1 MDEKIRAT
9 IEKIVALSKQN
20 EEFNLEM
27 RKLFGKTVSA
37 STVSDSQT
45 ISDDIAA
52 IRAALE
58 IRGNHSI
65 DYGFIK
71 EQRLKEQ
78 LFIDNLRMENAAL
91 NLKEKESDRFY
102 TFCVNAFYQ
111 VENIVNYYFH
121 KSYPDIND
129 LLTAIENA
137 TKNDSDGKKSFRF
150 KRAKGEKSE
159 YVEKNVSDIDMFYK
173 MNALCNIMFPNDKA
187 IKSTLSNLRKVRNE
201 GEHRCQIIWE
211 EKNEENKLYV
221 FLKKATFNSIRIT
234 LKKVVSEVKANLQSL
249 EKSDGTNESEY
260 KATVLQL
267 INKLEAIKKAYD
279 EGDYD
284 SCENLIDVG
293 QSILA
298 SLNVDDKNTRLIQS
312 QLNKWAEV
320 FH

>member
-37 STVSDSQT
+37 STVSDNQA

-121 KSYPDIND
+121 KSYPEIND

-260 KATVLQL
+260 KATILQL

-312 QLNKWAEV
+312 QLNKWSEV

>member
-37 STVSDSQT
+37 STVSDNQA

-78 LFIDNLRMENAAL
+78 LFIDNRRMEKAAL

-121 KSYPDIND
+121 KSYPEIND

-211 EKNEENKLYV
+211 EKNEENNMNLAD
-221 FLKKATFNSIRIT
+221 KKN
-234 LKKVVSEVKANLQSL
+234 
-249 EKSDGTNESEY
+249 EKEIE
-260 KATVLQL
+260 
-267 INKLEAIKKAYD
+267 INKIENKD
-279 EGDYD
+279 E
-284 SCENLIDVG
+284 I
-293 QSILA
+293 
-298 SLNVDDKNTRLIQS
+298 
-312 QLNKWAEV
+312 
-320 FH
+320 

>member
-1 MDEKIRAT
+1 MDEKIKAT

-37 STVSDSQT
+37 STVSNSQT

>member
-1 MDEKIRAT
+1 MDEKIKAT
-9 IEKIVALSKQN
+9 IEKIVQLSKQN
-20 EEFNLEM
+20 EEFNMEM

>member
-1 MDEKIRAT
+1 MDEKIKAT

-260 KATVLQL
+260 KATILQL

>member
-1 MDEKIRAT
+1 M
-9 IEKIVALSKQN
+9 
-20 EEFNLEM
+20 
-27 RKLFGKTVSA
+27 
-37 STVSDSQT
+37 
-45 ISDDIAA
+45 
-52 IRAALE
+52 
-58 IRGNHSI
+58 
-65 DYGFIK
+65 
-71 EQRLKEQ
+71 
-78 LFIDNLRMENAAL
+78 
-91 NLKEKESDRFY
+91 
-102 TFCVNAFYQ
+102 
-111 VENIVNYYFH
+111 
-121 KSYPDIND
+121 
-129 LLTAIENA
+129 
-137 TKNDSDGKKSFRF
+137 
-150 KRAKGEKSE
+150 
-159 YVEKNVSDIDMFYK
+159 
-173 MNALCNIMFPNDKA
+173 
-187 IKSTLSNLRKVRNE
+187 
-201 GEHRCQIIWE
+201 
-211 EKNEENKLYV
+211 

>member
-1 MDEKIRAT
+1 MDEKIKAT

-137 TKNDSDGKKSFRF
+137 TKNDSDGKNHFDL
-150 KRAKGEKSE
+150 SE
-159 YVEKNVSDIDMFYK
+159 PRE
-173 MNALCNIMFPNDKA
+173 
-187 IKSTLSNLRKVRNE
+187 
-201 GEHRCQIIWE
+201 
-211 EKNEENKLYV
+211 
-221 FLKKATFNSIRIT
+221 
-234 LKKVVSEVKANLQSL
+234 KKV
-249 EKSDGTNESEY
+249 
-260 KATVLQL
+260 
-267 INKLEAIKKAYD
+267 
-279 EGDYD
+279 
-284 SCENLIDVG
+284 
-293 QSILA
+293 
-298 SLNVDDKNTRLIQS
+298 NT
-312 QLNKWAEV
+312 
-320 FH
+320 

>member
-1 MDEKIRAT
+1 MDEKIKAT

-37 STVSDSQT
+37 STVSDNQA

-121 KSYPDIND
+121 KSYPEIND

-260 KATVLQL
+260 KATILQL

-312 QLNKWAEV
+312 QLNKWSEV